1 MPVFEIEHGGKT
13 YEVEAPDINAAL
25 SGFQGFSGGQKS
37 PPETQAPA
45 GHSFDLNLSAAD
57 KAAVEAQNS
66 AILTPAKADT
76 SGALGGILAT
86 AGGMMEGLPVVGP
99 ALRGGVNRVTAGIS
113 TVAGKA
119 PSYDAALES
128 VNQITAQAK
137 ADHPYLDM
145 GGQAVGGVVGT
156 LPLMAAAPAAFGMGN
171 GSLLARSLM
180 SGATGAAMGGADAVV
195 RSEGDPASV
204 GLGIVGGGTFGALG
218 PGLGQLGG
226 RAINIVA
233 QGLANRRAPVPGMSN
248 AAANMAVDDFSNAGG
263 RSAIDA
269 RMRELG
275 PEAMLLD
282 ASPSHLGS
290 AQGLGVRPETRE
302 IITNPL
308 RARNDTTN
316 ARIRTDLDA
325 NLGPAPIPSQV
336 EAGLRAS
343 RDALHPEYRRV
354 LAGAAP
360 VNPASL
366 AAALEQTAAV
376 ERGPAQRAA
385 MQVRQML
392 NSVDDPSALD
402 NNPATLLNI
411 REAIDGIMGTE
422 ADTNALRILG
432 DARRAVD
439 AELATAVPGIKD
451 VDAQFQELARQSG
464 GLERGAHVLDTGRTA
479 TRPQEFA
486 QELTEAA
493 QPQGTLVGPSAT
505 PLRIRQGARAELDR
519 VIGTKANDLLAV
531 RQQVMTDG
539 DWNPQKLAQLFG
551 EDEAANI
558 MRSVDR
564 EIAFRDAYN
573 KVVENSQTAMRS
585 TSADRFAVRGEGPS
599 PAAANAG
606 MIPLAGAVGGVPGA
620 ALATGAKVGA
630 AGISKAA
637 NLIGAAD
644 DISRNQQLAR
654 ALILQ
659 SGPDLDVVLNA
670 LGRRASLAGSG
681 ERAGQV
687 TDRLVN
693 ALLQSQSGRVAQE
706 TPRLFGY

>member
-1 MPVFEIEHGGKT
+1 MPK
-13 YEVEAPDINAAL
+13 
-25 SGFQGFSGGQKS
+25 
-37 PPETQAPA
+37 
-45 GHSFDLNLSAAD
+45 
-57 KAAVEAQNS
+57 
-66 AILTPAKADT
+66 LTPVDGDPFAASPKLAPVEHDPFADDPGRWLEGKAKTAYDQWKAGQSQPQAKPDT
-76 SGALGGILAT
+76 SGAAGGLLAT
-86 AGGMMEGLPVVGP
+86 AGGMLEGMPIIGP
-99 ALRGGVNRVTAGIS
+99 ALRGGANRVTAGVLAA
-113 TVAGKA
+113 TGRA
-119 PSYDAALES
+119 PSYGEALDGM
-128 VNQITAQAK
+128 NQATTQAK
-137 ADHPYLDM
+137 KDHPYLDM
-145 GGQAVGGVVGT
+145 GSQAVGGVVGT
-156 LPLMAAAPAAFGMGN
+156 LPMMAAAPAAFGMGG
-171 GSLLARSLM
+171 GSLLARTLM
-180 SGATGAAMGGADAVV
+180 SGATGASMGGADAVV

-233 QGLANRRAPVPGMSN
+233 QGIANRRAPVPGMGN
-248 AAANMAVDDFSNAGG
+248 AAANLATEDFTNAGG
-263 RSAIDA
+263 RTAIDA

-343 RDALHPEYRRV
+343 RDALHPEYQRV

-360 VNPASL
+360 VDTSAL
-366 AAALEQTAAV
+366 ARELDRIAMV
-376 ERGPAQRAA
+376 ERGPGQQTAR
-385 MQVRQML
+385 QVRQML
-392 NSVDDPSALD
+392 NAVDAPGAPPRPPGAPAPLD
-402 NNPATLLNI
+402 TNAATLLNT
-411 REAIDGIMGTE
+411 REAIDGMMRTE
-422 ADTNALRILG
+422 VDTNTLRILG

-439 AELATAVPGIKD
+439 AELAANVPDIKI
-451 VDAQFQELARQSG
+451 VDGQFQELARQSG

-505 PLRIRQGARAELDR
+505 PLRIRQGARGELDR

-531 RQQVMTDG
+531 RQQVMSDG

-585 TSADRFAVRGEGPS
+585 ASADRFAVRGEGPA

-630 AGISKAA
+630 AGVSKAA

-644 DISRNQQLAR
+644 DIARNQQLAR

-659 SGPDLDVVLNA
+659 GGPDLDLVLNA
-670 LGRRASLAGSG
+670 LGRRASLAGAG
-681 ERAGQV
+681 DRAGQV

-693 ALLQSQSGRVAQE
+693 ALMQSQGGRVGQE
-706 TPRLFGY
+706 VPRLLGY